1 MELLEGNEEE
11 EEGNDENNNNNEE
24 RINLKFNEEKEI
36 INGKQPKGEILF
48 KEIPKFEIKRER
60 IGSNLYIEP

>member
-36 INGKQPKGEILF
+36 INGK
-48 KEIPKFEIKRER
+48 
-60 IGSNLYIEP
+60 